1 MHNIK
6 RFTTLFAFFL
16 PLLFIG
22 CSNSSSSSDDETQ
35 TTDALSP
42 TITLEKQS
50 GIIMPGRIGNAFFA
64 VKTTNIDDGQTG
76 SVMWYKAQDG
86 KDVAS
91 TPTGISAQVTSVIY
105 HSSGVSIDTAMNT
118 VPGTYYFTLTI
129 GKTTSA
135 VTTFTISPL
144 SGIWIGGN
152 KMPNGESH
160 SLSDPDID
168 WSNYTAGII
177 TDGTWNELTNCYAS
191 ANDSYVSSI
200 AGTSSVIYAGGY
212 CVNASGVDVAGY
224 WVNGIWTALVN
235 PYGTGCNA
243 RVNALV
249 LSGST
254 IYAGGYCMSSSGSSG
269 QKVPGYW
276 VNGVWIGLSNGVAS
290 GKDAIVKT
298 LTLLNGTVYAAGY
311 CKSSAGIKE
320 AGYWMGTSGTW
331 KAIVPLD
338 GYNSEINGIAAS
350 ATEVYGVGYTYNGSV
365 KCPVLWYITQNTC
378 TQYSNSTRI
387 NGLNIAYNEVLTSIA
402 IVGNTIYAGGYKG
415 TDNSVTDNTIPPQG
429 VVFQYDVTQAKNTA
443 EDWTLDENDKSYVY
457 AIAATGTKVYSTG
470 CLHMFPRYGDIGY
483 WTLFG
488 GWDTF
493 KLNFFGRA
501 TSIIVIQ

>member
-6 RFTTLFAFFL
+6 RITTLFALFL
-16 PLLFIG
+16 PLLLIG
-22 CSNSSSSSDDETQ
+22 CSNSSGSSDDVTQ
-35 TTDALSP
+35 STDPLSP

-50 GIIMPGRIGNAFFA
+50 GTIMPGRIGNAYFA
-64 VKTTNIDDGQTG
+64 ASTTNIDDGQTG
-76 SVMWYKAQDG
+76 SVTWYKSQDG

-91 TPTGISAQVTSVIY
+91 VPTGISTQVKSVIY
-105 HSSGVSIDTAMNT
+105 HVSGVSIDTAMNT

-129 GKTTSA
+129 GTTTSA
-135 VTTFTISPL
+135 VTTFTVLPI
-144 SGIWIGGN
+144 SGIYIGAN
-152 KMPNGESH
+152 KMPKGECH

-177 TDGTWNELTNCYAS
+177 AEGTWNDLTNCYSSVA
-191 ANDSYVSSI
+191 DSYVSSI

-212 CVNASGVDVAGY
+212 CVNTSGVDVAGY
-224 WVNGIWTALVN
+224 WVNGIWNALSN
-235 PYGTGCNA
+235 PFGEGCNA

-254 IYAGGYCMSSSGSSG
+254 LYAGGYCMSSSGANG

-276 VNGVWIGLSNGVAS
+276 VNGVWNALSNGVAS

-350 ATEVYGVGYTYNGSV
+350 ASEVYGVGYTYNGSI
-365 KCPVLWYITQNTC
+365 KCPVLWHITQNTF
-378 TQYSNSTRI
+378 TPYGDSTII
-387 NGLNIAYNEVLTSIA
+387 NGLNYGINEVLTSIA

-415 TDNSVTDNTIPPQG
+415 TDNSITQNAIPPQG
-429 VVFQYDVTQAKNTA
+429 IVFQYDVTQNTA
-443 EDWTLDENDKSYVY
+443 ENWTLNENDKSYVY
-457 AIAATGTKVYSTG
+457 AIAATGSNVYSTG
-470 CLHMFPRYGDIGY
+470 CLHLYPSLGDIGY

-488 GWDTF
+488 GWETF
-493 KLNFFGRA
+493 KLDFFGRA